1 MTTPSFE
8 TVRIGDLRAGRY
20 AREESNPEDLRAFPD
35 SFVKIATSNPLAREE
50 DPVGFVFW
58 QKGTPVARVRLL
70 RGQVRLG
77 DQALPVF
84 WDMDLLSLASH
95 RASGAGAFLVK
106 GMLKTLNGLGAH
118 AASFASTREALGVY
132 EKLKMP
138 TIGIVPRYLWPLRA
152 GPILR
157 TKVSDRAARLASPV
171 LDALSHG
178 LEPIVHLRS
187 RWQGRDFRFQDRPE
201 FDASI
206 DRLMEMPSR
215 EPYEFPSTA
224 AILNWRLA
232 AIAWSDP
239 DKVVRGRTIHD
250 SSGEL
255 VGFTLMRSRHHP
267 RIAGHAYRDVRVL
280 SLMDF
285 WVAPGT
291 PGAHDAII
299 ADLAREGWRQKV
311 DVLEVMTNDPEMT
324 VALGAARFRRV
335 GGNSFSYYSGPQQS
349 IRSQLADWRLTM
361 AVGDGFTS

>member
-1 MTTPSFE
+1 MTTPSLE

-20 AREESNPEDLRAFPD
+20 EREETSPDDLRAFPD
-35 SFVKIATSNPLAREE
+35 SFVRIATSNPLARQD

-58 QKGTPVARVRLL
+58 QRGAAVARVRLL
-70 RGQVRLG
+70 RGQARLG
-77 DQALPVF
+77 DQVLPVF
-84 WDMDLLSLASH
+84 WDMDLLSLATH
-95 RASGAGAFLVK
+95 RASGAGVFLVK
-106 GMLKTLNGLGAH
+106 GMLRALTGLGAH

-138 TIGIVPRYLWPLRA
+138 TVGIVPRYLWPLRT

-171 LDALSHG
+171 LDALSFG
-178 LEPIVHLRS
+178 IEPIVHLRS

-201 FDASI
+201 FDAEV
-206 DRLMEMPSR
+206 DRLMEAPSR
-215 EPYEFPSTA
+215 EPYEFPSSA

-250 SSGEL
+250 SAGQL
-255 VGFTLMRSRHHP
+255 VGLTIMRSRHHA

-285 WVAPGT
+285 WVDRRAT
-291 PGAHDAII
+291 GAHDAII

-311 DVLEVMTNDPEMT
+311 DVLEVMTNDPDMT
-324 VALGAARFRRV
+324 AALAAARFRRV
-335 GGNSFSYYSGPQQS
+335 GGNSFSYYSGPQQTV
-349 IRSQLADWRLTM
+349 RSQLDDWRLTM